1 MTKKENGITIIAL
14 IVTIVVLLILAGVSI
29 SLVINRNGIISKA
42 RVAKQ
47 ETEIADEKEK
57 INLSALAHKLIMKML
72 L

>member
-29 SLVINRNGIISKA
+29 SLIINRNGIISKA
-42 RVAKQ
+42 EVAKK

-57 INLSALAHKLIMKML
+57 
-72 L
+72 